1 MKEFRLGLQSYYKA
15 WTFVKAHQLRSVFWW
30 SAAGYLIILLF
41 SLWGVWQINQQAI
54 EWVASLSWVQSTFS
68 WASKWPWL
76 SQILRF
82 LFFLSTGI
90 LFLSIFKYIYL
101 TLASPLYAY
110 ISERTASSYSGQT
123 FAFSLAQ
130 FLSDIL
136 RGMRLSLI
144 NLLRQ
149 TFFSVLFF
157 FLSLIPVVGVFFSL
171 ILILLDSYYY
181 GFSMLDY
188 NCERD
193 RFSVSTARTFIRQHR
208 GLAIGNGLPFYFSI
222 MIPVLGVCIMAPL
235 SCIAATLSYEQLKAS
250 HGKR

>member
-1 MKEFRLGLQSYYKA
+1 MGFEMALAESD
-15 WTFVKAHQLRSVFWW
+15 
-30 SAAGYLIILLF
+30 SA
-41 SLWGVWQINQQAI
+41 
-54 EWVASLSWVQSTFS
+54 LS
-68 WASKWPWL
+68 
-76 SQILRF
+76 I
-82 LFFLSTGI
+82 FLSTGI

-144 NLLRQ
+144 NLFRQ
-149 TFFSVLFF
+149 TFSVLFF
-157 FLSLIPVVGVFFSL
+157 FSLILCGGLFSL